1 LPRFSF
7 ENISNFY
14 CVLEWIFLEL
24 PMSNNM
30 MEIGLRKL
38 IQLSVIDNL
47 QLKAGAG

>member
-1 LPRFSF
+1 
-7 ENISNFY
+7 
-14 CVLEWIFLEL
+14 
-24 PMSNNM
+24 MSNNM